1 MVFIQLFVGPV
12 SDLCVQP
19 GYLHVPQREEESE
32 LDIDVFFTPIHPA
45 HLDGLDGYRKKKT
58 KSEIAQFHRLL
69 KTDSQ
74 TYLSGDC
81 GRSIDENAVDAE
93 HKLWFNAGSAFE
105 S

>member
-1 MVFIQLFVGPV
+1 MGPV

-32 LDIDVFFTPIHPA
+32 SDIDPA